1 MSHGAELVIAVDCST
16 TAAKAVIHDRAGQ
29 VAAQAARPLRTLQPS
44 PAWHEQDAEQW
55 WVATQGAVAEAVAA
69 LVDPGPI
76 RAMCIT
82 HQRESFVCLDSVGRP
97 LRPAILWLDGRAHEE
112 IAELGS
118 ARVHELSGKP
128 PDTTPAIYKLAWLAR
143 HEPAV
148 LRDAVHV
155 GDVQAYLAWR
165 LTGRWATSHG
175 SADTLGL
182 FDLRR
187 MKWSAELLAL
197 AGVRLDQLPELVPVG
212 DELGTI
218 SGEVARSLGLPGPV
232 PLVSGIGDGQAA
244 GLGLGATVP
253 GVAYLNLGTSMVLG
267 VQSREYVWDAA
278 FRTLAGIRPGTYTL
292 ETVLNAAAYV
302 ATWCREQFGERAAD
316 GTAGGELEAEAA
328 RLAIGAEGLLTL
340 PYWNAAQTP
349 HWDALARGAVVGW
362 HGRHTRAHLYRSIL
376 EGVGFELRLHL
387 ERLEDVTGQ
396 RIESIRAVGEARAV
410 RCGYE
415 SSLTSP
421 SVPCGC
427 APPTKSAP
435 PGRPHSPGSSW
446 TGARLPRVWRLRRC
460 LSAVMYRPIRQRQ
473 PATTR
478 SSLSTAGCTRRSVGC
493 SPISLRRPGS
503 FRLGDRKRSS
513 GSGLDHRGPLPDNKP
528 DREVD
533 ASAGGRAPRARLSTG
548 RRGRRQPI
556 SESFHLEQRR
566 CCG

>member
-16 TAAKAVIHDRAGQ
+16 TAAKAVIHDQAGQ

-55 WVATQGAVAEAVAA
+55 WVATQGAVAEAVAT

-396 RIESIRAVGEARAV
+396 RIESIRAVG
-410 RCGYE
+410 G
-415 SSLTSP
+415 
-421 SVPCGC
+421 
-427 APPTKSAP
+427 
-435 PGRPHSPGSSW
+435 
-446 TGARLPRVWRLRRC
+446 GARSPLWIRIITDITQRSVRVCAADEVSAAGAAALAWEFLDRSQASTGVAPSALPVGRDV
-460 LSAVMYRPIRQRQ
+460 SPD
-473 PATTR
+473 P
-478 SSLSTAGCTRRSVGC
+478 STATGYDALFAVYRRMY
-493 SPISLRRPGS
+493 PSLR
-503 FRLGDRKRSS
+503 
-513 GSGLDHRGPLPDNKP
+513 GLFPDL
-528 DREVD
+528 
-533 ASAGGRAPRARLSTG
+533 AAAAGIIPAG
-548 RRGRRQPI
+548 
-556 SESFHLEQRR
+556 
-566 CCG
+566 